1 MRLAELIT
9 AIVIALFSLYL
20 MWESGEGP
28 SWDPNA
34 VRFAN
39 IGINVNNE
47 GPGSGFWPFWLSLIM
62 LICSVLVGFNWYRK
76 TTPQSRST
84 EKYLDYFGLRIF
96 ALVGGG
102 LIVFLLLIGVVGF
115 YGAIPLF
122 LIYYIYFIG
131 RHPLW
136 LTLMIA
142 IAVPVFS
149 FFFFDISMRIVLP
162 KGLLEPLFIP
172 LYDIFL

>member
-9 AIVIALFSLYL
+9 AIIIALFSLYL

-28 SWDPNA
+28 SWDSNA

-62 LICSVLVGFNWYRK
+62 FLCSIAVGINWYRK
-76 TTPQSRST
+76 TSPYSVST
-84 EKYLDYFGLRIF
+84 KKFLDWFGLKMLV
-96 ALVGGG
+96 LVGGG
-102 LIVFLLLIGVVGF
+102 LIGFLLLIGIIGF
-115 YGAIPLF
+115 YGAIPIF

-131 RHPLW
+131 RHSIW
-136 LTLMIA
+136 LA
-142 IAVPVFS
+142 FGIAVTVPIFC
-149 FFFFDISMRIVLP
+149 FFFFDVSMRIVLP
-162 KGLLEPLFIP
+162 KGYLEPLFIP
-172 LYDIFL
+172 LYEIFL